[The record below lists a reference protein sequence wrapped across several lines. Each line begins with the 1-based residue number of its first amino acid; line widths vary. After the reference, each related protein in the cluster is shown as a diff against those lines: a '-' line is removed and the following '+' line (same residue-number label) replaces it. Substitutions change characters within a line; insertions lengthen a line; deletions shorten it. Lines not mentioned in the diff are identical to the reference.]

1 MHYTLFRT
9 CDQYEREAI
18 LVYQEI
24 KTRSLD
30 RFTFSNVSDGVLEI
44 FKVQQKPPK
53 ARKFQEDQLEEFK
66 KSNTITSLD
75 YINEKQ
81 MKSLGEGSFLEK
93 EFLQKLPRSI
103 PVLTHVFLLSE
114 ALMWKFMIKYL

>member
-1 MHYTLFRT
+1 M
-9 CDQYEREAI
+9 I

-30 RFTFSNVSDGVLEI
+30 RFTFSNVSEGVIEI
-44 FKVQQKPPK
+44 IKVQRKNPK
-53 ARKFQEDQLEEFK
+53 ATIFQEDQLEEFK

-75 YINEKQ
+75 DINEKQ

-103 PVLTHVFLLSE
+103 PVLTHVF
-114 ALMWKFMIKYL
+114 FVD